1 MRGRPRPIAGLS
13 LVLAALLTLTT
24 AARGMSV
31 QTTGGIT
38 YFTCTTTLPAC
49 EWIEIGPVT
58 RSGFNLT
65 LTMYQKQGEG
75 CVLCIDCYHTD
86 TNTAVLGSLPPGT
99 YQLIIYMSDPLFDW
113 EPFPL
118 PYLIMWFEVPASADQ
133 TVTATRTPAGLRLNV
148 AGVTGASY
156 IVESSSTLTNWTGI
170 HTNTGAPFHLDVEQL
185 GLAEHQFYRVRVLSD
200 GISAPAPAPAP
211 PP

>member
-38 YFTCTTTLPAC
+38 YFTCTTTLPVC

-65 LTMYQKQGEG
+65 LTMSQKDGG
-75 CVLCIDCYHTD
+75 NCVLCIDCYHTD
-86 TNTAVLGSLPPGT
+86 
-99 YQLIIYMSDPLFDW
+99 
-113 EPFPL
+113 
-118 PYLIMWFEVPASADQ
+118 
-133 TVTATRTPAGLRLNV
+133 
-148 AGVTGASY
+148 
-156 IVESSSTLTNWTGI
+156 
-170 HTNTGAPFHLDVEQL
+170 TGAPFHLDVEQL

-200 GISAPAPAPAP
+200 GISVPAP